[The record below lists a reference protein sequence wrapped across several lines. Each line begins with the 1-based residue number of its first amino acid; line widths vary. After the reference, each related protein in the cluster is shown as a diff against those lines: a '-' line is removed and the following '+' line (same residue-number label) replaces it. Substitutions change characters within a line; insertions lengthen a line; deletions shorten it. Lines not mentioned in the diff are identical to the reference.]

1 MPWFLV
7 KDKIGGVNFW
17 EFGSTPEEVARRVGG
32 NVDVGKIPYDFPR
45 VLNDQGNPTGDR
57 HSSYN
62 EKITKDAEVKALVW
76 EAANPVQPGQPGMEG
91 AAEGDYLELAAPE
104 AAFRK
109 YLRGLNLG
117 PQYYAPPAAEGA
129 AAAPVYARPTLRQ
142 QAAQAQYEPLSAL
155 FTGQQLLGTV
165 DPREE
170 DEVAREQMF
179 RSFLEGIGPQAGVM
193 PRARPKDLRSTFAE
207 FEDIG
212 GLGSTGP
219 IWQQMATRPQTV
231 TEGRPLANLGLQ
243 ALRSTIS
250 PLALRY
256 FNLPSQEELATRY
269 LSSPTPGVQNY
280 AKFLRAQLG
289 IPA

>member
-17 EFGSTPEEVARRVGG
+17 EFGSTPEEVARRIGG
-32 NVDVGKIPYDFPR
+32 NVDVGKTPYDFPR

-62 EKITKDAEVKALVW
+62 EKITRDAEVKALVW
-76 EAANPVQPGQPGMEG
+76 EAANPDTGTGEGMEG

-109 YLRGLNLG
+109 YLRGLNLS

-155 FTGQQLLGTV
+155 FTGQQLLGTE

-170 DEVAREQMF
+170 DEVVRERMF
-179 RSFLEGIGPQAGVM
+179 RSFLEGLGTQEGVM
-193 PRARPKDLRSTFAE
+193 PRATPGDLRSTFTG
-207 FEDIG
+207 FETKG

-269 LSSPTPGVQNY
+269 LSGPTAGVQNY